1 MNIRRRLFRKPFS
14 TLLWLVFVALMTGFL
29 SAAVTLWYSAS
40 RLAKTLDRSHTAIA
54 VRSDP
59 GVVVH
64 PRKRNAEW
72 EVDFRSFTERDA
84 AALAETEG
92 VKAIRTHTLT
102 GGSSP
107 AFLPITEIRREF
119 SWFPNGDISPYYDA
133 VFAGKLVEIKKG
145 TIRNEYNYQTIFDGS
160 DQNDRFLLFEL
171 EDALLLN
178 DEFAEPLK
186 NMRYVGGFSY
196 AVNLGGDPDAESF
209 FTVGEHYV
217 VSGTFE
223 PRARTSDWATLLNPD
238 LSSFVPPQ
246 YFIIEGGT
254 LARRDGYLERVGGR
268 DVPWSY
274 EMRDGSE
281 SAQTAVPAAAHL
293 EGDAKTFFEDTPYD
307 AWRTYR
313 DAWELQAHALPVIG
327 TERVETVTAFL
338 TGDAAILDGRSFTD
352 EEYETGAH
360 VMLISEKEANRAG
373 LSVGDTVS
381 LSQFLMPEKTAETL
395 RSGLPLNN
403 PVVDPF
409 AIDRAYADAEPFE
422 IVGIYRLQAEWSS
435 GTYAFT
441 ANTVFIPKRAQIA
454 GGFGTLGA
462 GTDDAEP
469 DGRSDVYGIYLSLE
483 LQNGSVEEFQLA
495 LDQSPYAGQFYVYD
509 QGYEAV
515 QKDIN
520 GLKDGTARL
529 LWIAAGGWILLLI
542 LYLLMYQSAQR
553 RNIGV
558 MRSLGASPGRVGWYL
573 AAGGILVAIA
583 GVAIGTVLSRIV
595 LESVESRVLNDML
608 GMVDRTAGAVLSDEA
623 LESMVKNS
631 VPSLKTAVL
640 VALAQL
646 GVMSAA
652 IGVHAGFLSRI
663 PPRRLSEG

>member
-1 MNIRRRLFRKPFS
+1 MNFRRRLFRRPLS
-14 TLLWLVFVALMTGFL
+14 TLLWLVFAALMTGFL
-29 SAAVTLWYSAS
+29 TTAATLWYSAS
-40 RLAKTLDRSHTAIA
+40 QLAKTLDRSHTAIA

-72 EVDFRSFTERDA
+72 EVDFRSFTEKDVE
-84 AALAETEG
+84 ALAEMEG
-92 VKAIRTHTLT
+92 VKAVRTHTLT

-107 AFLPITEIRREF
+107 AFLPITEVRREN
-119 SWFPNGDISPYYDA
+119 SWFANGDISPYYNA
-133 VFAGKLVEIKKG
+133 VFAGKLVGIKKG
-145 TIRNEYNYQTIFDGS
+145 TILTEYAYRTIHDGA
-160 DQNDRFLLFEL
+160 DENDRFLLFEL
-171 EDALLLN
+171 EDVLLLN
-178 DEFAEPLK
+178 EGFLEPLK
-186 NMRYVGGFSY
+186 NMQYVCGFSY
-196 AVNLGGDPDAESF
+196 AVNLGEDPDAETF

-217 VSGTFE
+217 VSGTIE
-223 PRARTSDWATLLNPD
+223 PLVRTSDWSISL
-238 LSSFVPPQ
+238 VPNRSTFYPSQ
-246 YFIIEGGT
+246 YFVIEGGK
-254 LARRDGYLERVGGR
+254 LAQKDGYLERVGER

-274 EMRDGSE
+274 ETRDESE
-281 SAQTAVPAAAHL
+281 PARTAVPAAAHL
-293 EGDAKTFFEDTPYD
+293 EGDPQTFFENTPYE

-327 TERVETVTAFL
+327 TDRLETVSAFL

-352 EEYETGAH
+352 EEYVSGAQ
-360 VMLISEKEANRAG
+360 VMLISEKMANRAG
-373 LSVGDTVS
+373 LSVGDTIP

-395 RSGLPLNN
+395 RRGSPLNN
-403 PVVDPF
+403 PVVDLF
-409 AIDRAYADAEPFE
+409 AIDRTYTDAEPFE
-422 IVGIYRLQAEWSS
+422 IVGIYRLQAEWSN

-441 ANTVFIPKRAQIA
+441 ANTVFIPKGAQIA
-454 GGFGTLGA
+454 GGFGTPGA
-462 GTDDAEP
+462 GTDGAES
-469 DGRSDVYGIYLSLE
+469 DGCSDVYGIYLSLE

-509 QGYEAV
+509 QGYETV

-520 GLKDGTARL
+520 GLKDGTAQL
-529 LWIAAGGWILLLI
+529 VWIAAGGWILLLI

-558 MRSLGASPGRVGWYL
+558 MRSLGASPGRVGLYL
-573 AAGGILVAIA
+573 AAGGIVVAIA

-595 LESVESRVLNDML
+595 LEAVETRVLNDML
-608 GMVDRTAGAVLSDEA
+608 GMVDHAAGAVLSDEA

-631 VPSLKTAVL
+631 VPSLKTTVL